1 MLRDETPRCPADLYQ
16 QGRGYCPIHAPW
28 GSPHRFLGY
37 SLDERTMTY
46 GPFPAEAEQEVA
58 DVAELHRWQVGQGLR
73 VLAAID
79 AVKHRYQAKDIAESV
94 ESTREQWDEVMPVS
108 DPMAEFPSN
117 GWSMFLLAVTLVGV
131 VGYAVLMSGG
141 AL

>member
-1 MLRDETPRCPADLYQ
+1 VSATWTRRSGTGSACCNKNCDQGRACPARL
-16 QGRGYCPIHAPW
+16 H
-28 GSPHRFLGY
+28 PHT
-37 SLDERTMTY
+37 SKDC
-46 GPFPAEAEQEVA
+46 
-58 DVAELHRWQVGQGLR
+58 
-73 VLAAID
+73 AI
-79 AVKHRYQAKDIAESV
+79 SV

-108 DPMAEFPSN
+108 DPIAEFPSN